1 MKLNISSW
9 IYTFLCN
16 SLTFFAQHTNEK
28 VNLEMWRE
36 AKAYGD
42 IQFMPFVDYYGLLSL
57 KTVALCILGVSYDL
71 HRAYKLGDKI
81 LLMFLHVDT
90 DKSHPSKTHNED

>member
-1 MKLNISSW
+1 MNIFSLGV
-9 IYTFLCN
+9 YTFPSNNLAFI
-16 SLTFFAQHTNEK
+16 LVQHTNEK

-57 KTVALCILGVSYDL
+57 KTVALCILGVS
-71 HRAYKLGDKI
+71 
-81 LLMFLHVDT
+81 
-90 DKSHPSKTHNED
+90 

>member
-1 MKLNISSW
+1 M
-9 IYTFLCN
+9 FL
-16 SLTFFAQHTNEK
+16 TQHTNEK

-57 KTVALCILGVSYDL
+57 KTVALCILGVSYFL
-71 HRAYKLGDKI
+71 HNIETSCLV
-81 LLMFLHVDT
+81 LVNPSLMFLHVDT
-90 DKSHPSKTHNED
+90 DQSHPSKIHNEDG